1 LNSHELLP
9 TGYDQQQFRTNGGPV
24 QHTGDSN
31 RSGRD
36 NKPLAK
42 GGQDGDFLTPL
53 MVRDNTLPGK
63 DEFWQIGER
72 VVGAPRSSAIAKM
85 QHPLLPAESVSSSQM
100 LGLLPGTFDAQ
111 SARRSSQGASPTSV
125 NKVRD
130 FIISGSSTN
139 KKQLHFLRL

>member
-1 LNSHELLP
+1 
-9 TGYDQQQFRTNGGPV
+9 
-24 QHTGDSN
+24 
-31 RSGRD
+31 
-36 NKPLAK
+36 
-42 GGQDGDFLTPL
+42 
-53 MVRDNTLPGK
+53 
-63 DEFWQIGER
+63 
-72 VVGAPRSSAIAKM
+72 
-85 QHPLLPAESVSSSQM
+85 M